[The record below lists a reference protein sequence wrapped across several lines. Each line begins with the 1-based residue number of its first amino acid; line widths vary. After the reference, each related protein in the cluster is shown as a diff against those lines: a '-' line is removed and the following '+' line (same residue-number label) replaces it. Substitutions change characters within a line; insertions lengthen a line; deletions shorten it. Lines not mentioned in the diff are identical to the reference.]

1 MSTSFMRSK
10 PLPPTCIPELRRA
23 TWGRLFGFFI
33 QGRRNEVNM
42 SIEEAAGPV
51 SYTHLDVY
59 KRQRSV

>member
-42 SIEEAAGPV
+42 SIEEAAGL
-51 SYTHLDVY
+51 SGIEI
-59 KRQRSV
+59 SEWMAI